1 MPTAEFE
8 TMSKTQKLAA
18 FFIIVGP
25 DLAPELMK
33 QLRDPEIE
41 AVAREMASMD
51 VVDFKLQEKILDEFC
66 GLIGDGLSTALGG
79 MAFAQRALEAAR
91 GPQAASSILLRA
103 LPASNSIDAVR
114 ELSQMD
120 SRQIFNIIKNEQPQ
134 TVAFILSYLAGRQVS
149 QIIPLFSPEAR
160 EEIVERLGTMD
171 SISSELINKVLR
183 SLGKHL
189 STGPQQYSMHKR
201 GGAQAAAQLLKS
213 LDKELSK
220 NLLGR
225 IEERNAELGEAIR
238 KRLFNFED
246 ISILTQRDVQRLL
259 RDVETQELAVAMKNA
274 SEAVKR
280 VFFGAMSKRA
290 SESLKEEIEIQGP
303 VRNKDVEAAQD
314 RIIAQIMQLSEAGEI
329 DISQED
335 SSASGG

>member
-1 MPTAEFE
+1 MPTAEYE
-8 TMSKTQKLAA
+8 SMSKTQKLAA

-41 AVAREMASMD
+41 AVAREMALMD
-51 VVDFKLQEKILDEFC
+51 VVDFRLQEKILDEFC
-66 GLIGDGLSTALGG
+66 GLIGEGMSSALGG
-79 MAFAQRALEAAR
+79 MSFAQRALEAAR

-120 SRQIFNIIKNEQPQ
+120 TRQIFNIIKNEQPQ
-134 TVAFILSYLAGRQVS
+134 TVAFIMSYLDARQVS
-149 QIIPLFSPEAR
+149 QIIPLFSPEVR

-171 SISSELINKVLR
+171 SISSELINKVLK

-189 STGPQQYSMHKR
+189 SSGPQQYSMHRR

-213 LDKELSK
+213 LDKELGK
-220 NLLGR
+220 TLLSR
-225 IEERNAELGEAIR
+225 IEERNTELGEAIR
-238 KRLFNFED
+238 KRLFSFDD
-246 ISILTQRDVQRLL
+246 IAFLSQRDVQRLL
-259 RDVETQELAVAMKNA
+259 RDVETQDLAVALKSA
-274 SEAVKR
+274 GEPVRRA
-280 VFFGAMSKRA
+280 FFGAMSKRA
-290 SESLKEEIEIQGP
+290 AESLKEEMEIQGP
-303 VRNKDVEAAQD
+303 VRNKDVEAAQE

-329 DISQED
+329 DISTED
-335 SSASGG
+335 TGDSVG

>member
-1 MPTAEFE
+1 MPTAEYE
-8 TMSKTQKLAA
+8 TMTKTQKLAA

-41 AVAREMASMD
+41 SVAREMATMD

-79 MAFAQRALEAAR
+79 MSFVQRALEAAK
-91 GPQAASSILLRA
+91 GPQAASNILLRA

-114 ELSQMD
+114 ELSLMD
-120 SRQIFNIIKNEQPQ
+120 TRQIFNIIKGEQPQ
-134 TVAFILSYLAGRQVS
+134 TVAFILSYLDARQVS
-149 QIIPLFSPEAR
+149 QIIPLFSPHAR
-160 EEIVERLGTMD
+160 EEIVERLGSMD
-171 SISSELINKVLR
+171 SISSELINTVLK

-189 STGPQQYSMHKR
+189 SAGPQQYSVHRR
-201 GGAQAAAQLLKS
+201 GGATAAAQLLNS

-220 NLLGR
+220 SLLTR

-238 KRLFNFED
+238 KKMFGFED
-246 ISILTQRDVQRLL
+246 LSRLSQRDIQRLL
-259 RDVETQELAVAMKNA
+259 RDVETQDLAVAMKA
-274 SEAVKR
+274 APDLVR
-280 VFFGAMSKRA
+280 RAIYGAMSKRA
-290 SESLKEEIEIQGP
+290 SESLKEEIELQGP
-303 VRNKDVEAAQD
+303 VRMKDIEAAQE
-314 RIIAQIMQLSEAGEI
+314 RIIAQIMQLSESGEI

-335 SSASGG
+335 SSDLIS